1 MVRDNYSRLNIQ
13 FLYTSIFTEWKK
25 VVGFNLIDWRSDS
38 AHYLLNYEPHFS
50 LYLTNGGAY
59 KTGYFL
65 TSSSLYFFGQFVTL
79 VFCHIFYRSLKQK
92 SLYHQNLL
100 WDCSKQVQVAWNQ
113 INGFVPKK
121 WDIDKWSS
129 TLFGWKEIWMIRLH
143 SLSRI
148 FLPCYAWLQILQ
160 NDIFF

>member
-1 MVRDNYSRLNIQ
+1 MVRANNSRLNIQ

-65 TSSSLYFFGQFVTL
+65 TSSSLYFFGAICDAGFLSHFLPAFQSKNLSIIRTCCEIAVNRFRWREIRLMVL
-79 VFCHIFYRSLKQK
+79 SPK
-92 SLYHQNLL
+92 SGILT
-100 WDCSKQVQVAWNQ
+100 
-113 INGFVPKK
+113 
-121 WDIDKWSS
+121 SS
-129 TLFGWKEIWMIRLH
+129 PLFGSEI
-143 SLSRI
+143 
-148 FLPCYAWLQILQ
+148 
-160 NDIFF
+160 